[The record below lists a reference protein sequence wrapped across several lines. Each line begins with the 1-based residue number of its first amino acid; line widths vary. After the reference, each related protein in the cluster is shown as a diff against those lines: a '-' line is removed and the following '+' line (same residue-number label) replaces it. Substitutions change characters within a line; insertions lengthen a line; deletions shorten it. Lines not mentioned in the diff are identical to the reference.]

1 MKQLNIQM
9 IWPALLLLAGSFF
22 SCNELPDF
30 PVEYRVQVRNVWSVD
45 SHPVDYPQTARIS
58 PFLVFSHK
66 QNTEAFVVGLPATDG
81 IKQLAE
87 TGSLTILS
95 EEVDIFRGG
104 DRALDRST
112 GNGLVFIQTSS
123 VRLGFNDAHH
133 YLTFLAQVSPSPDWF
148 LALKGLNLRDSQGW
162 IDSMRVYPTVFD
174 AGTDNGTT
182 YNSPDFPQEPRNTVQ
197 PFTGSPLANNGTIA
211 PLVEVTIVRLK

>member
-1 MKQLNIQM
+1 MKKAEYFGL
-9 IWPALLLLAGSFF
+9 ALLLVLVTGMI
-22 SCNELPDF
+22 SCNEQPDF
-30 PVEYRVQVRNVWSVD
+30 PVEYSVRVRNVWSVN
-45 SHPVDYPQTARIS
+45 SHPVDYPQTAHIS

-66 QNTEAFVVGLPATDG
+66 PGTQAYVVGLPATDG
-81 IKQLAE
+81 VKQMAE
-87 TGSLTILS
+87 TGSLTLLY

-112 GNGLVFIQTSS
+112 GNDLVFLQTST
-123 VRLGFNDAHH
+123 VRLGFNDDHH
-133 YLTFLAQVSPSPDWF
+133 QLTFLAHIGPSPDWF
-148 LALKGLNLRDSQGW
+148 LSLKALDMKDSEGW

-197 PFTGSPLANNGTIA
+197 PFTGSPLASNGSIP